1 MDTALENGDFK
12 VDTRGYPIQISNI
25 EEKLQQILIRL
36 LVKQGSFRYDE
47 NLGSNLSSLKASYI
61 SDGSLKQRV
70 LDCIKEA
77 LKPMPEVRVLELELD
92 LTNYYEKLRI
102 DIKLAI
108 DETITSVN
116 LEI

>member
-1 MDTALENGDFK
+1 MDVALENGDFK
-12 VDTRGYPIQISNI
+12 VDTRGYPIQISGI
-25 EEKLQQILIRL
+25 EEKLQQVLIRL
-36 LVKQGSFRYDE
+36 LVKKGSFRYDE
-47 NLGSNLSSLKASYI
+47 SLGSNLSSLKASYI

-77 LKPMPEVRVLELELD
+77 LKPMPEIKVLD
-92 LTNYYEKLRI
+92 LDLNLTDYYEKLRI

-108 DETITSVN
+108 DEITTSVN